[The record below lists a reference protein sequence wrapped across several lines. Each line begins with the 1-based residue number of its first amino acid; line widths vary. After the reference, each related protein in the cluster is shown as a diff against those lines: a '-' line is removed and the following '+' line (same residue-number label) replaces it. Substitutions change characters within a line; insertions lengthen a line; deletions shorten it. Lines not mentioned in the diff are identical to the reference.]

1 MLSHVTTLE
10 VENLKLKKKLIAAT
24 NEANLAKEKVK
35 TLTDKL
41 RTEWQLTLEKDEQLG
56 AAREK
61 IKGIAAKV
69 VKGFQ
74 QTEE

>member
-1 MLSHVTTLE
+1 M
-10 VENLKLKKKLIAAT
+10 

-41 RTEWQLTLEKDEQLG
+41 WTERQLTLEKDEQL
-56 AAREK
+56 ATAREK
-61 IKGIAAKV
+61 IKGIVAKA

-74 QTEE
+74 QTEEYNTVLFS